1 MCERKTGTDSFE
13 SVPVSIVSSEQLAPL
28 ECKARAEFTPD
39 RERHDGAG
47 RVNKPGRVPEGGS
60 IGNTVI
66 EVVAVVSAVRQVE
79 RLRHELQVHPLT
91 KLEVLRQPHI
101 ELEERISAKGI
112 VLGDG
117 APLRDAVQP
126 IEAVLGTAVVAGK
139 REVVCGI
146 VRRDHNRV
154 K

>member
-79 RLRHELQVHPLT
+79 RLR
-91 KLEVLRQPHI
+91 
-101 ELEERISAKGI
+101 
-112 VLGDG
+112 
-117 APLRDAVQP
+117 DAVQP